1 MGRLEDPAQFVFS
14 LLRKFGFNIDE
25 DAPPQNIEQAL
36 ALLRIILN
44 SRTAWRPE
52 AFAWKNSV
60 SPSFIYNEI
69 RDKRLRAIKA
79 ADGVTLITAE
89 AEAAWYAQMAP
100 LLGTPKHDETAA
112 NVSDR
117 DSKEAP
123 DPT

>member
-79 ADGVTLITAE
+79 ADGVTLITQQAE
-89 AEAAWYAQMAP
+89 ADWHAAMP
-100 LLGTPKHDETAA
+100 LLA
-112 NVSDR
+112 
-117 DSKEAP
+117 SKDVTEPVNTLLASEA
-123 DPT
+123 TES